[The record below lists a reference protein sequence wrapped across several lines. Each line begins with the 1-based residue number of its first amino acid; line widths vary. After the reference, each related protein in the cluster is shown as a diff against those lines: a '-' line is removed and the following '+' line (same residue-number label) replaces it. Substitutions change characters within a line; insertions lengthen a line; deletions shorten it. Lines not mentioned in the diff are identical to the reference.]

1 MKRLVILLLGAA
13 LAACSGTSKPYVLTG
28 RIAHAGAD
36 DLLLIGTHFNQMD
49 TVRLAED
56 GSFTYSRTVGEPAF
70 GFAYL
75 PDRAFYALV
84 FIDGSSSHLEADAD
98 TPTEYRVTGDL
109 EAAQAFHLATMQQLS
124 ALAEKEYA
132 SFAQMDNAFNK
143 LRDSLARVLESIE
156 PKAFRAPE
164 LKSIDETLRNN
175 RIAYHRQLK
184 VRNAAPQSD
193 TDYNRYMEKL
203 SPATSEEAIVYLY
216 WKEDCAGRQAAPS
229 YLNMVQT
236 ADRKIADPDLK
247 ERVIVS
253 LMSDCFS
260 AGSDDMEA
268 AYQAAAPLVRTA
280 GPAKWLKET
289 YEANKNLIPGAP
301 ALDCDLEDPQGKTIR
316 LSDLYGKTL
325 YIDIWATWCG
335 PCCEEIPHLEK
346 LVQAYRNDPRID
358 FVSITVD
365 KERNDWLKKLAA
377 DKPQWRQLRNV
388 DFCTLYGISG
398 IPCFLMISP
407 EGKIITVHAP
417 RPSDPDVSSFI
428 NQQLAR

>member
-1 MKRLVILLLGAA
+1 MKKAIFILLGAA
-13 LAACSGTSKPYVLTG
+13 LCSCSGTRQPYQLTG
-28 RIAHAGAD
+28 TVAHADG

-75 PDRAFYALV
+75 PDKAFYQLV
-84 FIDGSSSHLEADAD
+84 FIDGTSSHLEADAEN
-98 TPTEYRVTGDL
+98 PARYHVSGDL
-109 EAAQAFHLATMQQLS
+109 EAAQQFQLDANQRLS
-124 ALAEKEYA
+124 ALDERQYG
-132 SFAQMDNAFNK
+132 SFTEMEGRYRNT
-143 LRDSLARVLESIE
+143 RDSLARELETVMPES
-156 PKAFRAPE
+156 FRALE
-164 LKSIDETLRNN
+164 LASIDEAVSNSLTAYYQRLRTQG
-175 RIAYHRQLK
+175 IPLDQDAG
-184 VRNAAPQSD
+184 
-193 TDYNRYMEKL
+193 YNRYMEQL
-203 SPATSEEAIVYLY
+203 PLATPDEAVIYLY
-216 WKEDCAGRQAAPS
+216 WTEHCAGRGDNPS
-229 YLNMVQT
+229 YRQMVQT

-247 ERVIVS
+247 EQVVVS

-260 AGSDDMEA
+260 AGSADMEA
-268 AYQAAAPLVRTA
+268 AYRAAAPLVHAA

-301 ALDCDLEDPQGKTIR
+301 APDCDLEDPQGKTIR

-335 PCCEEIPHLEK
+335 PCCEEIPHLEE
-346 LVQAYRNDPRID
+346 LVKAYRNDPRIE

-388 DFCTLYGISG
+388 DFCSLYGISG
-398 IPCFLMISP
+398 IPCFLMIAP
-407 EGKIITVHAP
+407 DGKIITAHAP
-417 RPSDPDVSSFI
+417 RPSDPQIRTFI
-428 NQQLAR
+428 DQQLSR

>member
-1 MKRLVILLLGAA
+1 MKRVAIFLLGAA
-13 LAACSGTSKPYVLTG
+13 LAACSGASKPYVLTG

-36 DLLLIGTHFNQMD
+36 DLLLIGERVDQMD

-56 GSFTYSRTVGEPAF
+56 GSFTYSHTFGEPAF
-70 GFAYL
+70 GFAYVA
-75 PDRAFYALV
+75 DKAFYSLI
-84 FIDGSSSHLEADAD
+84 FIDGTTSHLEADAD

-109 EAAQAFHLATMQQLS
+109 EAAHKFQQAANRQLGELGEQEFETFAGMQRTYATV
-124 ALAEKEYA
+124 
-132 SFAQMDNAFNK
+132 
-143 LRDSLARVLESIE
+143 RDSLEQALDKIAPKEFHTLELANIEAVLHNN
-156 PKAFRAPE
+156 
-164 LKSIDETLRNN
+164 LTGYYQTLR
-175 RIAYHRQLK
+175 A
-184 VRNAAPQSD
+184 RNASLDSD
-193 TDYNRYMEKL
+193 PDYNRYMEEMEL
-203 SPATSEEAIVYLY
+203 TEENAVTYLY
-216 WKEDCAGRQAAPS
+216 WKEICAGREATPS
-229 YLNMVQT
+229 FLTMVQT
-236 ADRKIADPDLK
+236 ADRKIADPRLK
-247 ERVIVS
+247 ERTVIS

-260 AGSDDMEA
+260 AGSADMEA

-280 GPAKWLKET
+280 GPAKWLKDT

-316 LSDLYGKTL
+316 LSNLYGKTL
-325 YIDIWATWCG
+325 YMDVWATWCG

-346 LVQAYRNDPRID
+346 LVESYRNDPRIE
-358 FVSITVD
+358 FVSITID
-365 KERNDWLKKLAA
+365 KDREAWLKKLAA

-388 DFCTLYGISG
+388 DFCSLYGISG

>member
-143 LRDSLARVLESIE
+143 LRDSLVRVLESIE

-236 ADRKIADPDLK
+236 A
-247 ERVIVS
+247 
-253 LMSDCFS
+253 
-260 AGSDDMEA
+260 
-268 AYQAAAPLVRTA
+268 
-280 GPAKWLKET
+280 
-289 YEANKNLIPGAP
+289 
-301 ALDCDLEDPQGKTIR
+301 
-316 LSDLYGKTL
+316 
-325 YIDIWATWCG
+325 
-335 PCCEEIPHLEK
+335 
-346 LVQAYRNDPRID
+346 YRNDPRIE